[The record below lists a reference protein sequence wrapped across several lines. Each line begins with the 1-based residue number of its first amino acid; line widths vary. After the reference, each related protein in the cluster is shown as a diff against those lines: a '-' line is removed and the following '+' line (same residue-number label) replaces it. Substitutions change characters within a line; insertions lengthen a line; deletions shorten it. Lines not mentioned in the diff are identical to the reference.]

1 MAKDSMVG
9 EIRSPWADLHPEL
22 LNLIYEKLPPS
33 PTTLSSGFGSVCKPW
48 PQFHAAVPLPT
59 RHPSYCPRKFLLYTT
74 VDAIPDAMIRHQL
87 QDAYIAYSW
96 PSNGWLML
104 RHSHNV
110 QIFGCFNPLLS
121 WPRNYIALPEGS
133 NSPWPRQMKA
143 AFSSDPAGPEDW
155 TILVAGEQGYGF
167 STFHRGD
174 AAWKN
179 YRRRYHWA
187 IKYAGYYVAIGFRD
201 GEFFCLFGSGDVLI
215 FGIGE
220 GGERRVLVADPLP
233 APLRDLHNLR
243 IVERG
248 ETACVVAN
256 WKQVADRHGGG
267 RRWRLGRVERRR
279 KEEVERMVG
288 AMDRE
293 RRWNLGK
300 NSL

>member
-1 MAKDSMVG
+1 MAKDSMVR
-9 EIRSPWADLHPEL
+9 EICSPWADLHPEL

-33 PTTLSSGFGSVCKPW
+33 PTARSSGFSSVCKPW
-48 PQFHAAVPLPT
+48 RRFHAAVPLPT
-59 RHPSYCPRKFLLYTT
+59 RHPSYRPGQFLLCTT
-74 VDAIPDAMIRHQL
+74 VDAIPDAKIRHQL

-96 PSNGWLML
+96 PSSGWLML

-121 WPRNYIALPEGS
+121 WPRNYIALHEDS
-133 NSPWPRQMKA
+133 NSPSPQQIKA

-167 STFHRGD
+167 STFRRGD
-174 AAWKN
+174 TAWKN

-187 IKYAGYYVAIGFRD
+187 IMYAGDCVAIGFRD
-201 GEFFCLFGSGDVLI
+201 GEFFCLFGSGDVLV

-233 APLRDLHNLR
+233 AVL
-243 IVERG
+243 
-248 ETACVVAN
+248 
-256 WKQVADRHGGG
+256 
-267 RRWRLGRVERRR
+267 VERRR

-293 RRWNLGK
+293 RRWNLGAAVMAREQPYCAI
-300 NSL
+300 STSA